1 MINFKTIMEK
11 AAFTLVSI
19 TLEDK
24 KIQSNTYHFLCVG
37 RLINILV
44 LLFLQHLNWIER
56 YSTVKIGRFFIV

>member
-24 KIQSNTYHFLCVG
+24 KIQSNTYHFFVRRTFDKHFG
-37 RLINILV
+37 
-44 LLFLQHLNWIER
+44 
-56 YSTVKIGRFFIV
+56 FIVSATS